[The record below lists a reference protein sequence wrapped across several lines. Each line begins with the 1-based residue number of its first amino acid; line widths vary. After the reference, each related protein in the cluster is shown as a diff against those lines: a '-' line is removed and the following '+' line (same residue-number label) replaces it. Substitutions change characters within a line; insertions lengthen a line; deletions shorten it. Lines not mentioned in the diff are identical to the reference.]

1 MQERNPR
8 DMKLKALLGHFTIVD
23 PPLCLKF
30 EKTNAQGKMAHPKIE
45 HFQLKNLR
53 VTSFDLMHYRIETKN
68 KLKKL
73 SFSES

>member
-1 MQERNPR
+1 VESKCP
-8 DMKLKALLGHFTIVD
+8 HI
-23 PPLCLKF
+23 
-30 EKTNAQGKMAHPKIE
+30 
-45 HFQLKNLR
+45 NLR